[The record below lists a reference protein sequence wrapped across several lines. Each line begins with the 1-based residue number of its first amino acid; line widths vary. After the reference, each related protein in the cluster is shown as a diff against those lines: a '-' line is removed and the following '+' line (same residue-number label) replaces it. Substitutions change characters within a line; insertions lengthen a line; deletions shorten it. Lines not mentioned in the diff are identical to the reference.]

1 MNGSSRIS
9 SDFNNLFTPSL
20 IDEIKFLTQIHSK
33 LANNFVKLR
42 ELLKQF
48 NSVEKAKEV
57 LLNDSITFREHP
69 DILNTV
75 KAKLH
80 QKANNI
86 LDQLNIYSSQLLF
99 IHSKLNN
106 FPPNKFNYQFIE
118 DDIFIL
124 KNHTN
129 RLKNLLDSFILQFNE
144 VLPFLNQTIDP
155 QLLCNLS
162 KQLEPELSFSFE
174 ISDTKA
180 YPSWILCMFPT
191 KILFLKGVT
200 PSSLFKCYLGTGNKF
215 TFLQQIKFI
224 STSSFK
230 PTLFILRRPN
240 NNFFKINFQQQNVYF
255 SSSPKQS
262 SWFQRFL
269 SKFES
274 DSTAVYYISGIAVIM
289 LGLSFA
295 FIPFFRILCETTS
308 FNGVAQIA
316 RNLNKIATMEKVDD
330 CLIRC
335 PSSMQWKFKPL
346 QDEIYVSPGE
356 TALAFFTAYNPTNKP
371 IVGISTYN
379 LSPFQAAYYFNKIQC
394 FCFDEQILNP
404 GEEVDLPVFFYI
416 DPDFVNDPLLEDVT
430 NLLLS
435 YTFFES
441 GSDLKLPSPFD
452 PNNRP
457 LNKSLQ
463 KFEEKE
469 KKTGSLLESVNAIA

>member
-1 MNGSSRIS
+1 MNQLVLPEYG
-9 SDFNNLFTPSL
+9 
-20 IDEIKFLTQIHSK
+20 IHS
-33 LANNFVKLR
+33 FV
-42 ELLKQF
+42 F
-48 NSVEKAKEV
+48 FFFV
-57 LLNDSITFREHP
+57 LSMQLFAIAWNLPLFAYHIHRYIKRPIMRGPGIYDPTTIMNH
-69 DILNTV
+69 
-75 KAKLH
+75 
-80 QKANNI
+80 
-86 LDQLNIYSSQLLF
+86 DQLS
-99 IHSKLNN
+99 
-106 FPPNKFNYQFIE
+106 
-118 DDIFIL
+118 
-124 KNHTN
+124 
-129 RLKNLLDSFILQFNE
+129 
-144 VLPFLNQTIDP
+144 
-155 QLLCNLS
+155 
-162 KQLEPELSFSFE
+162 
-174 ISDTKA
+174 
-180 YPSWILCMFPT
+180 
-191 KILFLKGVT
+191 
-200 PSSLFKCYLGTGNKF
+200 
-215 TFLQQIKFI
+215 
-224 STSSFK
+224 
-230 PTLFILRRPN
+230 
-240 NNFFKINFQQQNVYF
+240 KINREGWVKMGFYL
-255 SSSPKQS
+255 
-262 SWFQRFL
+262 L
-269 SKFES
+269 S
-274 DSTAVYYISGIAVIM
+274 IAIIM

-330 CLIRC
+330 CLIRVQFNADV

-441 GSDLKLPSPFD
+441 GANLKLPSPFD
-452 PNNRP
+452 PDNRP

-463 KFEEKE
+463 RFEEKE

>member
-1 MNGSSRIS
+1 MNQLVLPEYG
-9 SDFNNLFTPSL
+9 
-20 IDEIKFLTQIHSK
+20 IHS
-33 LANNFVKLR
+33 FVFFFFVLSMQLFAIAWNLPLFAYHIHRYIKRPIMRGPGIYDPTTIMNHDQLSKINR
-42 ELLKQF
+42 EGW
-48 NSVEKAKEV
+48 AK
-57 LLNDSITFREHP
+57 I
-69 DILNTV
+69 
-75 KAKLH
+75 H

-86 LDQLNIYSSQLLF
+86 LEQLNIYSSQLLF
-99 IHSKLNN
+99 IHSHFNN
-106 FPPNKFNYQFIE
+106 FPSNKFDYYQFIE
-118 DDIFIL
+118 DDIFII

-155 QLLCNLS
+155 LLFCNLS
-162 KQLEPELSFSFE
+162 KQLEPELGFSFE

-180 YPSWILCMFPT
+180 HPSW
-191 KILFLKGVT
+191 
-200 PSSLFKCYLGTGNKF
+200 
-215 TFLQQIKFI
+215 FI

-230 PTLFILRRPN
+230 PNLFILRRP
-240 NNFFKINFQQQNVYF
+240 NNFFKINFQQNNAYF

-262 SWFQRFL
+262 SWLQRFL

-274 DSTAVYYISGIAVIM
+274 DSTAIYYISGIAIIM

-330 CLIRC
+330 CLIRVQFNADV

-441 GSDLKLPSPFD
+441 GANLKLPSPFD

-469 KKTGSLLESVNAIA
+469 KKKGSLLESVNAIA

>member
-1 MNGSSRIS
+1 
-9 SDFNNLFTPSL
+9 
-20 IDEIKFLTQIHSK
+20 
-33 LANNFVKLR
+33 
-42 ELLKQF
+42 
-48 NSVEKAKEV
+48 
-57 LLNDSITFREHP
+57 
-69 DILNTV
+69 
-75 KAKLH
+75 
-80 QKANNI
+80 
-86 LDQLNIYSSQLLF
+86 
-99 IHSKLNN
+99 
-106 FPPNKFNYQFIE
+106 
-118 DDIFIL
+118 
-124 KNHTN
+124 
-129 RLKNLLDSFILQFNE
+129 
-144 VLPFLNQTIDP
+144 
-155 QLLCNLS
+155 
-162 KQLEPELSFSFE
+162 
-174 ISDTKA
+174 
-180 YPSWILCMFPT
+180 MFPT

-255 SSSPKQS
+255 SSSPKQP

-274 DSTAVYYISGIAVIM
+274 DSTAIYYISGIAIIM

-330 CLIRC
+330 CLIRVQFNADV

-371 IVGISTYN
+371 I
-379 LSPFQAAYYFNKIQC
+379 IQC

-441 GSDLKLPSPFD
+441 GANLKLPSPFD

-469 KKTGSLLESVNAIA
+469 KKKGSLLESVN

>member
-1 MNGSSRIS
+1 MNGTSRIS

-33 LANNFVKLR
+33 LTNNFVKLR

-48 NSVEKAKEV
+48 NSVEKAKEG

-86 LDQLNIYSSQLLF
+86 LEQLTIYSSQLLF
-99 IHSKLNN
+99 IYSKLNN

-118 DDIFIL
+118 EDIFIL
-124 KNHTN
+124 KNHTH

-155 QLLCNLS
+155 LLFCNLS

-174 ISDTKA
+174 ISDTKVH
-180 YPSWILCMFPT
+180 PSW
-191 KILFLKGVT
+191 
-200 PSSLFKCYLGTGNKF
+200 
-215 TFLQQIKFI
+215 FI
-224 STSSFK
+224 STSPFK
-230 PTLFILRRPN
+230 PNLFILRRPN
-240 NNFFKINFQQQNVYF
+240 NNFFKINFQQNNAYF
-255 SSSPKQS
+255 SSSPKQPT
-262 SWFQRFL
+262 R
-269 SKFES
+269 
-274 DSTAVYYISGIAVIM
+274 IAVIM

-330 CLIRC
+330 CLIRVQFNADV

-379 LSPFQAAYYFNKIQC
+379 LSPFQAAYYFNK
-394 FCFDEQILNP
+394 
-404 GEEVDLPVFFYI
+404 EVDLPVFFYI

>member
-1 MNGSSRIS
+1 
-9 SDFNNLFTPSL
+9 
-20 IDEIKFLTQIHSK
+20 
-33 LANNFVKLR
+33 
-42 ELLKQF
+42 
-48 NSVEKAKEV
+48 
-57 LLNDSITFREHP
+57 
-69 DILNTV
+69 
-75 KAKLH
+75 
-80 QKANNI
+80 
-86 LDQLNIYSSQLLF
+86 
-99 IHSKLNN
+99 
-106 FPPNKFNYQFIE
+106 
-118 DDIFIL
+118 
-124 KNHTN
+124 
-129 RLKNLLDSFILQFNE
+129 
-144 VLPFLNQTIDP
+144 
-155 QLLCNLS
+155 
-162 KQLEPELSFSFE
+162 
-174 ISDTKA
+174 
-180 YPSWILCMFPT
+180 
-191 KILFLKGVT
+191 
-200 PSSLFKCYLGTGNKF
+200 
-215 TFLQQIKFI
+215 
-224 STSSFK
+224 
-230 PTLFILRRPN
+230 
-240 NNFFKINFQQQNVYF
+240 NNFFKINFQQNNAYF

-262 SWFQRFL
+262 SWLQRFL

-274 DSTAVYYISGIAVIM
+274 DSTAIYYISGIAIIM

-330 CLIRC
+330 CLIRVQFNADV

-441 GSDLKLPSPFD
+441 GANLKLPSPFD
-452 PNNRP
+452 PDNRP